1 MKRIVMMVIRMFFQ
15 VPYYVARI
23 WWCGVSKKI
32 SYEKGFQITQ
42 RATKKANR
50 AGRVTIQAI
59 GAENLPEKNGF
70 MLYPNHQGLFD
81 VLVFLES
88 CPRPFAFVIKKEA
101 SKVIL
106 LKQVIAALGSISI
119 DRKDLKQSMEVI
131 NLVSEEI
138 RKGRNFLIFPE
149 GTRSKQGNTL
159 LPFKGGSF
167 KVATK
172 SKCPIVPCALIDSFK
187 PFDENTIQP
196 VTVTVLYLTPI
207 YYEEYQTMKTNEIAD
222 LVRERITVAIQEFTE
237 LKD

>member
-1 MKRIVMMVIRMFFQ
+1 MVIRMFFQ

-138 RKGRNFLIFPE
+138 KKGRNFLIFPE

-172 SKCPIVPCALIDSFK
+172 SKCPIVPCALINSFK

-222 LVRERITVAIQEFTE
+222 LVRERITLAIQEFTE
-237 LKD
+237 VKD

>member
-1 MKRIVMMVIRMFFQ
+1 MVIRMFFQ

-88 CPRPFAFVIKKEA
+88 CPKPFAFVIKKEA

-138 RKGRNFLIFPE
+138 KKGRNFLIFPE
-149 GTRSKQGNTL
+149 GTRSKQGNNL

-222 LVRERITVAIQEFTE
+222 LVRERITLAIQEFTE
-237 LKD
+237 VKD

>member
-88 CPRPFAFVIKKEA
+88 CPKPFAFVIKKEA

-138 RKGRNFLIFPE
+138 KKGRNFLIFPE

-172 SKCPIVPCALIDSFK
+172 SKCPIVPCALINSFK

-222 LVRERITVAIQEFTE
+222 LVRERITLAIQEFTE
-237 LKD
+237 VKD

>member
-59 GAENLPEKNGF
+59 GCENLPEKNGF

-88 CPRPFAFVIKKEA
+88 CPKPFAFVIKKEA

-138 RKGRNFLIFPE
+138 KKGRNFLIFPE

>member
-88 CPRPFAFVIKKEA
+88 CPKPFAFVIKKEA

-138 RKGRNFLIFPE
+138 KKGRNFLIFPE
-149 GTRSKQGNTL
+149 GTRSKQGNNL

-187 PFDENTIQP
+187 PFDENTVQP

-222 LVRERITVAIQEFTE
+222 LVRERITLAIQEFTE
-237 LKD
+237 VKD

>member
-138 RKGRNFLIFPE
+138 KKGRNFLIFPE
-149 GTRSKQGNTL
+149 GTRSKQGNNL

-222 LVRERITVAIQEFTE
+222 LVRERITVAIQEFIE
-237 LKD
+237 VKE

>member
-59 GAENLPEKNGF
+59 GCENLPEKNGF

-88 CPRPFAFVIKKEA
+88 CPKPFAFVIKKEA

-119 DRKDLKQSMEVI
+119 DRQDLKQSMEVI

-138 RKGRNFLIFPE
+138 KKGRNFLIFPE

>member
-1 MKRIVMMVIRMFFQ
+1 MVIRMFFQ

-138 RKGRNFLIFPE
+138 KKGRNFLIFPE
-149 GTRSKQGNTL
+149 GTRSKQGNNL

-222 LVRERITVAIQEFTE
+222 LVRERITLAIQEFME
-237 LKD
+237 VKD

>member
-88 CPRPFAFVIKKEA
+88 CPKPFAFVIKKEA

-138 RKGRNFLIFPE
+138 KKGRNFLIFPE
-149 GTRSKQGNTL
+149 GTRSKQGNNL

-222 LVRERITVAIQEFTE
+222 LVRERITLAIQEFTE
-237 LKD
+237 VKD